1 MANAMSFKVKEEPSL
16 TFALFDEALGQ
27 VLHALALDDH
37 EGGSGIPAS
46 AALPAVREAAAARR
60 VAGSRAATARSAATS
75 RTMERRAAAR
85 TRTTATERHSRVRL
99 SLDRIK
105 IKQVN

>member
-1 MANAMSFKVKEEPSL
+1 MTDAMSFKVKEEPSL

-46 AALPAVREAAAARR
+46 AALPAVREAAAAR
-60 VAGSRAATARSAATS
+60 SAEELRR
-75 RTMERRAAAR
+75 RTEQHEQRK
-85 TRTTATERHSRVRL
+85 V
-99 SLDRIK
+99 
-105 IKQVN
+105 Q